1 MTVDERDRQ
10 TLREQL
16 EVVLGDHPAGV
27 LMELL
32 ETPGSD
38 DLARRSDVLAIGA
51 RLDGIDA
58 RLDQMDR
65 RFDQIDARLDQ
76 MDRRFDLIDARFE
89 KVDARFEKAE
99 AALTLVSTESSKTT
113 IFTGIAVAMSSWGL
127 LFAALGFS

>member
-16 EVVLGDHPAGV
+16 EVVLGDQPAGV

-65 RFDQIDARLDQ
+65 RFD
-76 MDRRFDLIDARFE
+76 LIDARFE

-99 AALTLVSTESSKTT
+99 AALTLMSTESSKTT
-113 IFTGIAVAMSSWGL
+113 VFTGIAVAMSSWGL
-127 LFAALGFS
+127 LFVALGFG

>member
-16 EVVLGDHPAGV
+16 EVVLGDQPAGV

-51 RLDGIDA
+51 RLEGIDA
-58 RLDQMDR
+58 RLDQMD
-65 RFDQIDARLDQ
+65 ARHDQ
-76 MDRRFDLIDARFE
+76 MERRFDLVDARFE
-89 KVDARFEKAE
+89 KVQAVLTLKSAE
-99 AALTLVSTESSKTT
+99 ASKTT
-113 IFTGIAVAMSSWGL
+113 VFTGIAVAMSSWGL
-127 LFAALGFS
+127 LFAALRFS